1 MGSSADNSDLITRVA
16 GVSEMIFGLLLIV
29 LYKNRIIHL
38 LSIFALLGLL
48 VYVIFM
54 IPALLVEAFNPVTT
68 NLPLIALS
76 LFLLNNN
83 KSQGELR

>member
-1 MGSSADNSDLITRVA
+1 
-16 GVSEMIFGLLLIV
+16 MIFGLLLIV